1 MSGKRKSLFVLLL
14 SAALI
19 ITGCGTNA
27 NQEAGSASQEGSGA
41 ANSGELKSVRI
52 GATSATAQLTE
63 GAQLAQE
70 LGYIDEEL
78 EKVGYKAEY
87 VGFAGAGP
95 AVNEAFA
102 AGEID
107 YAFYADFPAITA
119 KSNGVDLKVIGM
131 GNSQMNYGLL
141 VTEDSGIKKAEDMEG
156 KKIIVTPG
164 TILYK
169 YFAELCE
176 EHGVDINK
184 VEIVN
189 ALTDAQTVL
198 ASGEAD
204 GLISALSSIKMYETM
219 GLGRVIVDS
228 TDTPDATSGFVLAGR
243 TKFVEDNADV
253 NKALLRALKRAAEYA
268 GKNPEKVY
276 DLLETETMT
285 KEVLKETYQHDES
298 FSYFM
303 PELSDEYMVRAE
315 KIYDFAKDN
324 SLLGGDVDLKELFDS
339 TYVND
344 ID

>member
-1 MSGKRKSLFVLLL
+1 MFGKRKGLFVLLL

-19 ITGCGTNA
+19 ITGCGANG
-27 NQEAGSASQEGSGA
+27 NQEAGSASQESSGA
-41 ANSGELKSVRI
+41 AKSDELKSVRI

-63 GAQLAQE
+63 SAQLAQE

-78 EKVGYKAEY
+78 EKVGCKAEY

-119 KSNGVDLKVIGM
+119 KSNKVDLKVIGL

-176 EHGVDINK
+176 EKGVDINK

-204 GLISALSSIKMYETM
+204 GLISALSNIKMYEAM
-219 GLGRVIVDS
+219 GLGKVIVDS

-243 TKFVEDNADV
+243 TKFVEENADV
-253 NKALLRALKRAAEYA
+253 NKALLKALKRAAEYA
-268 GKNPEKVY
+268 EKNPEKVY

-285 KEVLKETYQHDES
+285 KEVLKETYQYDES
-298 FSYFM
+298 FSYFK
-303 PELSDEYMVRAE
+303 PELSDEYMARAE
-315 KIYDFAKDN
+315 KIYNFAKEN
-324 SLLGGDVDLKELFDS
+324 SLLGGEVDLKELFDS
-339 TYVND
+339 TYMDD